1 MSSTGL
7 RDRER
12 LGVAVFFIGSR
23 CERYRVAALVATFYK
38 GVVAMLRPHP
48 MLLAPAR
55 ANQLLSLHPLLVG
68 LLTLVMLAPAAPTQN
83 GSPGPDEMPMA
94 ERFNHWAWQPLRA
107 ITPPAARHPV
117 DGFIAAKLD
126 AIGLRPAPRAK
137 PHEQLRRLWFDLV
150 GLPPTPDAINRFGE
164 RPSEADYLREVDE
177 LLASPQFGERWAR
190 HWLDLMRYSE
200 TLGHEFDFEIPNAW
214 RYRDYVIRAFN
225 QDLPYDQFVR
235 EHIAGDLLSEPRRD
249 EDGNNESVQATA
261 SWWFVEQTH
270 SPVDSMQ
277 HQADRVDNQ
286 IDVFGKAFLGM
297 TVACARCHDHKFD
310 AIPTRDYYSLFG
322 FVQSSR
328 YVQASLKEVPPASE
342 AYQTALMRQRELSK
356 LWLPDAEATASG
368 VTFRDEDVVIA
379 DANDHEQANSEGFS
393 NLGFNNLGFS
403 NLGLNNL
410 GLNRQWFVSNDAFGN
425 EPWRGP
431 FCANPNDGKPQLRQ
445 LPGAFWNSAAAGT
458 QREGTIATATFPL
471 EHRYV
476 HVRTAGNHSRIKLI
490 VDGFHITRSPIYGGL
505 HRNIDKQEAHWLTF
519 DVQMWLGHKAHL
531 QAIDQRA
538 PDLGDPRHNRGRYP
552 DHCWIAL
559 QSICNSP
566 HDSPPETSSLP
577 LVAEADAVRTKA
589 NWRDARQRLSDAV
602 AALPVSPTIP
612 AMADGSGIDTHVYL
626 RGDHKRPGEAA
637 PRRFLSALE
646 ASATPVP
653 KETSGRLELANAVLA
668 KDNPMPAR
676 VLVNR
681 LWHYLFGRGLVK
693 SVDNFGALGEPPTH
707 PDLLDWLAKDFAAND
722 WSLKH
727 SIRRIVTSHTYRQR
741 SQLRQ
746 DAAASDGDNK
756 LLHRQ
761 NVRPLEAEVLRDTLL
776 AISGRLDKKLYGQS
790 IEQPEEALTKA
801 RGRPGRHDPRDGY
814 GRRSIYLAMRRNFM
828 PEMLLAFDLPTPFAT
843 VGRRNT
849 SNVPAQSLALANA
862 PLVHDL
868 CGLFAKRVIAH
879 SDNHA
884 QRLQLAY
891 KLAFARKPRASE
903 LAPLLAFIRQNP
915 DEKGD
920 EEVRTW
926 TDAVHAL
933 VNTTEFRFRR

>member
-1 MSSTGL
+1 
-7 RDRER
+7 
-12 LGVAVFFIGSR
+12 
-23 CERYRVAALVATFYK
+23 
-38 GVVAMLRPHP
+38 MLRTHP
-48 MLLAPAR
+48 TLLTPFWANHLLRLPPLLA
-55 ANQLLSLHPLLVG
+55 G
-68 LLTLVMLAPAAPTQN
+68 LLLFVLLAQATTAQHSSPT
-83 GSPGPDEMPMA
+83 PDGTPMA
-94 ERFNHWAWQPLRA
+94 ERFNHWAWQPLRTV
-107 ITPPAARHPV
+107 TPPAAGHPV
-117 DGFIAAKLD
+117 DGFVAAKLR
-126 AIGLRPAPRAK
+126 AVELQPAPLAK

-150 GLPPTPDAINRFGE
+150 GLPPTPAAIQRFGE
-164 RPSEADYLREVDE
+164 QATDADYLREVDE

-190 HWLDLMRYSE
+190 HWLDLMRYCE

-214 RYRDYVIRAFN
+214 RYRDYVIRALN

-235 EHIAGDLLSEPRRD
+235 EHIAGDLLAKPRRD
-249 EDGNNESVQATA
+249 KDGNNESVQATA

-328 YVQASLKEVPPASE
+328 YVQASLKEVPPESN
-342 AYQTALMRQRELSK
+342 AYQTALTRQRELSS
-356 LWLPDAEATASG
+356 LWLPDAMPIASG

-379 DANDHEQANSEGFS
+379 DANDHNHAGDSS
-393 NLGFNNLGFS
+393 
-403 NLGLNNL
+403 
-410 GLNRQWFVSNDAFGN
+410 QWFVSNDAFGN

-431 FCANPNDGKPQLRQ
+431 FCANPNDDKPQLRQ
-445 LPGAFWNSAAAGT
+445 LPGAFWLSAAAGT

-471 EHRYV
+471 DQRYV
-476 HVRTAGNHSRIKLI
+476 HVRVAGDHSRIKLI
-490 VDGFHITRSPIYGGL
+490 VDGFHITRNPIYGDL
-505 HRNIDKQEAHWLTF
+505 HRNIDNQEAHWITF
-519 DVQMWLGHKAHL
+519 DVNMWLGHQAHL

-559 QSICNSP
+559 QSVSNSP
-566 HDSPPETSSLP
+566 HGSPPETTSVP
-577 LVAEADAVRTKA
+577 LVAEADAARTKKE
-589 NWRDARQRLSDAV
+589 WRNARQLLSDAV
-602 AALPVSPTIP
+602 AALAVSPTIP

-626 RGDHKRPGEAA
+626 RGDHKQPGETA
-637 PRRFLSALE
+637 PRRFLSALD
-646 ASATPVP
+646 AAAKSAP
-653 KETSGRLELANAVLA
+653 KETSGRLELANSVLA
-668 KDNPMPAR
+668 KGNPMPTR

-681 LWHYLFGRGLVK
+681 LWHHLFGRGLVK
-693 SVDNFGALGEPPTH
+693 SVDNFGALGEPASH
-707 PDLLDWLAKDFAAND
+707 PDLLDWLANDFAANG
-722 WSLKH
+722 WSIKH

-741 SQLRQ
+741 SQLRPE
-746 DAAASDGDNK
+746 ATASDANNK

-790 IEQPEEALTKA
+790 IEQPKEAVTNA
-801 RGRPGRHDPRDGY
+801 RGKPGRHDPRDGH

-828 PEMLLAFDLPTPFAT
+828 PDMLLAFDLPTPFAT

-868 CGLFAKRVIAH
+868 SELFAKRVIAH
-879 SDNHA
+879 SADYTE
-884 QRLQLAY
+884 RLQLAY
-891 KLAFARKPRASE
+891 LLAFARKPRANE
-903 LAPLLAFIRQNP
+903 LEPLLAFVGQNP
-915 DEKGD
+915 DAKGD

-933 VNTTEFRFRR
+933 INTTEFRFRR

>member
-1 MSSTGL
+1 
-7 RDRER
+7 
-12 LGVAVFFIGSR
+12 
-23 CERYRVAALVATFYK
+23 
-38 GVVAMLRPHP
+38 MLRPHP
-48 MLLAPAR
+48 LLLAPTW
-55 ANQLLSLHPLLVG
+55 ANQVLQFPPLLVG
-68 LLTLVMLAPAAPTQN
+68 LLMLVVLAPAASAQN

-94 ERFNHWAWQPLRA
+94 ERFDHWAWQPLRA
-107 ITPPAARHPV
+107 VTPPAARHPV
-117 DGFIAAKLD
+117 DGFVAARLD
-126 AIGLRPAPRAK
+126 AVGLLPAPLAK

-150 GLPPTPDAINRFGE
+150 GLPPTPEALQRFGE
-164 RPSEADYLREVDE
+164 RPSDAAYLLEVDQ

-214 RYRDYVIRAFN
+214 RYRDYVIRALN

-235 EHIAGDLLSEPRRD
+235 EHIAGDLLLEPRRD
-249 EDGNNESVQATA
+249 EHGNNESVQATA

-277 HQADRVDNQ
+277 HQADRIDNQ

-310 AIPTRDYYSLFG
+310 AIPTSDYYSLFG

-328 YVQASLKEVPPASE
+328 YVQASIKEVPPESE
-342 AYQTALMRQRELSK
+342 AYQTALTRQRELSNV
-356 LWLPDAEATASG
+356 WLPDAAATTSG
-368 VTFRDEDVVIA
+368 VTFRAEDVVIA
-379 DANDHEQANSEGFS
+379 DASDHKREQDGSQLS
-393 NLGFNNLGFS
+393 S
-403 NLGLNNL
+403 S
-410 GLNRQWFVSNDAFGN
+410 QWFVSNDAFGN

-431 FCANPNDGKPQLRQ
+431 FCANPNDDKPQLRQ
-445 LPGAFWNSAAAGT
+445 LPGAFWLSAAAGT

-476 HVRTAGNHSRIKLI
+476 HVRTAGDHSRLKLI
-490 VDGFHITRSPIYGGL
+490 VDGFHITRNPIYGEL
-505 HRNIDKQEAHWLTF
+505 HRNIDKQEAHWITF

-559 QSICNSP
+559 QSVSNSP
-566 HDSPPETSSLP
+566 HGSPPETLSLP
-577 LVAEADAVRTKA
+577 LVTEADAVCTMA

-612 AMADGSGIDTHVYL
+612 AMADGSGIDTNVYL
-626 RGDHKRPGEAA
+626 RGDHKRPGEPA

-646 ASATPVP
+646 ASATSVP
-653 KETSGRLELANAVLA
+653 KESSGRLELANAVLT
-668 KDNPMPAR
+668 KGNPMPAR
-676 VLVNR
+676 VMVNR
-681 LWHYLFGRGLVK
+681 LWHHLFGRGLVK

-707 PDLLDWLAKDFAAND
+707 PDLLDWLATDFEANG

-746 DAAASDGDNK
+746 DAAACDGDNK

-776 AISGRLDKKLYGQS
+776 AISGRLDETLYGQS
-790 IEQPEEALTKA
+790 IEQPKEAVTNA
-801 RGRPGRHDPRDGY
+801 RGSPGQHGPRDGH

-891 KLAFARKPRASE
+891 QLAFARKPRANE
-903 LAPLLAFIRQNP
+903 LASLLAFVGQNP
-915 DEKGD
+915 DEQGD